1 MIMNLNIEGQTSTL
15 VTLITELQPLLNDE
29 ALRIRKDAE
38 VTEKMK
44 FDADSW
50 CRSVM
55 GDSLVK
61 LRLFTEQN
69 FNYIETMS
77 ILAVTRYIF
86 EMSVWLLLFK
96 MDSRYGLV
104 YYSRLIE
111 TQLRYW
117 QDCKVQ
123 TEREVLLLKKFE
135 SEEKS
140 IMDEEL
146 KKLNDIIDP
155 KIKEKEAFNL
165 SSFVMKKID
174 DKADRHFSIYA
185 EQAKSNGYSFQ
196 AHLVENKQLPIITSS
211 IAELENEKTS
221 FLSSIPDDIKLL
233 IPKRWNWCDMAKKV
247 DLGDEYEYIYSY
259 TSKLLHATPSSITT
273 NQKNLELSEINIFL
287 KYVRVK
293 INDILSL
300 AKQYS

>member
-1 MIMNLNIEGQTSTL
+1 MTMNLNIEGQTSTL
-15 VTLITELQPLLNDE
+15 VTLITELHPLLNHE
-29 ALRIRKDAE
+29 ALRIRKGAE
-38 VTEKMK
+38 VTESMK
-44 FDADSW
+44 LDADSW
-50 CRSVM
+50 CRSAM

-104 YYSRLIE
+104 YSSRLID

-117 QDCKVQ
+117 KDCKAQ

-140 IMDEEL
+140 IMEEEL
-146 KKLNDIIDP
+146 KKLNEITDY

-174 DKADRHFSIYA
+174 DKAARHFSIYA

-196 AHLVENKQLPIITSS
+196 AYLVENNQLPVITRS
-211 IAELENEKTS
+211 IAELENEKAS
-221 FLSSIPDDIKLL
+221 FSSSIPDDIKLL
-233 IPKRWNWCDMAKKV
+233 IPNRWNWCDMAKKV

-287 KYVRVK
+287 KYVLVK
-293 INDILSL
+293 IKDILSL
-300 AKQYS
+300 AKQYP